1 MHKSVLL
8 QQTINL
14 LEPKVGGI
22 YIDATV
28 GAGGHTLEL
37 SEKIGET
44 GKILAIDQD
53 KNALEIA
60 KKVLKGRN
68 ITYVHGNFADI
79 SKIAKDN
86 GFTKVD
92 GILADIGVSSM
103 QFDEAERGFSFS
115 KRAKLDMRMDQ
126 TKDLTAEDVV
136 NTYSEDELIS
146 IFRKYGE
153 EPQARGVAKE
163 IVKTRCQSRIIWT
176 DQLSE
181 VVRRVIKRKTKIDPA
196 TKVFQALRIEVNGE
210 LDVLQSALPQM
221 VEILKGGG
229 RMAIIS
235 FHSLEDRIVKRFID
249 SRSIACVCPPDFPKC
264 ICETTPVLKKI
275 TKKPVV
281 ASDNEI
287 KENPRARS
295 AKLRVAEKL

>member
-8 QQTINL
+8 HEVINL
-14 LEPKVGGI
+14 LNPKVGGI

-37 SEKIGET
+37 SKKIGET

-53 KNALEIA
+53 IKALEIA
-60 KKVLKGRN
+60 KKNLKGKN
-68 ITYVHGNFADI
+68 ITYANCNFADL
-79 SKIAKDN
+79 SKIAKEN

-115 KRAKLDMRMDQ
+115 KRAKLDMRMNQ
-126 TKDLTAEDVV
+126 KSNLTAEEIV
-136 NTYSEDELIS
+136 NSYSEDDLVLI
-146 IFRKYGE
+146 FQKYGE
-153 EPQARGVAKE
+153 EQQARRVAKE
-163 IVKTRCQSRIIWT
+163 IVKTRSQSRIIWT

-235 FHSLEDRIVKRFID
+235 FHSLEDRIVKKFID
-249 SRSIACVCPPDFPKC
+249 SRSITCVCPPDFPKC
-264 ICETTPVLKKI
+264 VCKTIPVLKKI

-287 KENPRARS
+287 KENPRSRS